1 MTNILVVVLK
11 VVICVLVAYLVIFK
25 LLGVR
30 VVRNDEFAI
39 VERWW
44 SSRKSADDSIISM
57 DGETGYLPDVLRGG
71 IQNLTDETPP
81 YLPETYTGTT
91 TGSSSFDNRGRFFFV
106 GATLRY

>member
-1 MTNILVVVLK
+1 M
-11 VVICVLVAYLVIFK
+11 
-25 LLGVR
+25 R

-71 IQNLTDETPP
+71 IHMRPAGCTRCTSILITIPQGQMG
-81 YLPETYTGTT
+81 YVFAR
-91 TGSSSFDNRGRFFFV
+91 SRG
-106 GATLRY
+106 AA